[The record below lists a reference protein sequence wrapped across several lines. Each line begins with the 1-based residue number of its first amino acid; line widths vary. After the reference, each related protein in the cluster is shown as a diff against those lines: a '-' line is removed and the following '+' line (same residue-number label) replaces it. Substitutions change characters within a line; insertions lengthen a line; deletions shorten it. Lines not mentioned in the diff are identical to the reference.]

1 MTDIAWTE
9 GRWTTE
15 PEDVVVSDAGLFVTA
30 KEGSD
35 AWRETAYGFIHDTE
49 HALLAPIED
58 GQAVEVSFRVDLPEQ
73 FDQAGVFL
81 KVDDENWI
89 KAGVERSDGEASL
102 GAVVTRR
109 ESDWSLSPVPTWVGR
124 TATVRASWSAGAV
137 TIRARVDD
145 EPWRLVRVSP
155 PRGRAGRGGTLLLR
169 TLSCGSHRPVPRLAG
184 DRGRRG
190 ASSGRHRSGRPDLGV
205 CRRPDLSA
213 LTFHVRTLILVVR
226 FWRDLVAFRGSDVGG
241 CP

>member
-1 MTDIAWTE
+1 MTEIAWAE

-15 PEDVVVSDAGLFVTA
+15 PDNVVVSDAGLFVTA

-58 GQAVEVSFRVDLPEQ
+58 GRAVEVSFRVDLPEQ

-89 KAGVERSDGEASL
+89 KARVERSDGEASL

-109 ESDWSLSPVPTWVGR
+109 ESDWSLSPVPAWVGR
-124 TATVRASWSAGAV
+124 VATVRASWTAGAV

-145 EPWRLVRVSP
+145 DPWRLVRVAPLPAGAQVEAGPFCCAPS
-155 PRGRAGRGGTLLLR
+155 RAGLTVHF
-169 TLSCGSHRPVPRLAG
+169 LSWRVTEG
-184 DRGRRG
+184 DAALHPDATG
-190 ASSGRHRSGRPDLGV
+190 AADP
-205 CRRPDLSA
+205 
-213 LTFHVRTLILVVR
+213 T
-226 FWRDLVAFRGSDVGG
+226 
-241 CP
+241 